1 MSSRYIYAMLIGL
14 LTVVSINSNFL
25 EEGPLTKEAHEE
37 IDQLFDNYMTCMFN
51 GKFALDKAWLFQV
64 LNNLV
69 GPWKD
74 DGKK

>member
-1 MSSRYIYAMLIGL
+1 MKCGIL
-14 LTVVSINSNFL
+14 N
-25 EEGPLTKEAHEE
+25 
-37 IDQLFDNYMTCMFN
+37 DNYNDYMTCMFN

-74 DGKK
+74 DGKKQFYLVWGFYYKNWKKLYIKLDVKI